1 MRNIPVIVAAFLAL
15 AVQVVITPA
24 LSIELIRPNAL
35 FAFTAVLAI
44 VRPNN
49 ASIVT
54 AFALGTVG
62 GLLSSHPLGLM
73 AAVLTVVTFLVT
85 QVFSIIDNENVFMI
99 AASLAIAMFL
109 TELAY
114 GFLLVQFDLNVS
126 FFRLFIYGILPC
138 ALYDS
143 VLAFVLYPLVRRFVG
158 APAAATQIPVA
169 QFR

>member
-15 AVQVVITPA
+15 AVQVIITPA

-85 QVFSIIDNENVFMI
+85 QVFSIIDNENVFM
-99 AASLAIAMFL
+99 FL